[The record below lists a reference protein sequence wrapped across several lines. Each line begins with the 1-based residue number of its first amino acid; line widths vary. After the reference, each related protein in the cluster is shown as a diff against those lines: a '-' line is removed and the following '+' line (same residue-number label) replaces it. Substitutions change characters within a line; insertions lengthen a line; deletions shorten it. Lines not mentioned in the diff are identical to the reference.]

1 MGKKTISDEKK
12 AVVKALADSGMPYRK
27 IQEIIPVSLGQISNI
42 IKEFESNRKLVE
54 YYKKNRADL
63 LIFDQIIYRSHITPE
78 KLKKTSARDL
88 EIMRSVAHD
97 KERLERGE
105 DGKRGRSLRSNKRFA
120 KKASQRRGAMGR
132 PRLII
137 ETQINNLSLPSPCK
151 TS

>member
-63 LIFDQIIYRSHITPE
+63 LTFDQMVYRSHITEE
-78 KLKKTSARDL
+78 KLEKASARDL
-88 EIMRSVAHD
+88 ELMRAVAFD
-97 KERLERGE
+97 KERLQRGE
-105 DGKRGRSLRSNKRFA
+105 STDNVSIAMAIKEYAQDL
-120 KKASQRRGAMGR
+120 QRRIKEGKA
-132 PRLII
+132 
-137 ETQINNLSLPSPCK
+137 
-151 TS
+151 

>member
-63 LIFDQIIYRSHITPE
+63 LTFDQMVYRSHITPE
-78 KLKKTSARDL
+78 KLEKTSARDL

-105 DGKRGRSLRSNKRFA
+105 STENVSVIYQAIVDLQERRAKGKA
-120 KKASQRRGAMGR
+120 
-132 PRLII
+132 
-137 ETQINNLSLPSPCK
+137 
-151 TS
+151 

>member
-54 YYKKNRADL
+54 YYRRNRADL
-63 LIFDQIIYRSHITPE
+63 LAYDQIVYRSHITPE
-78 KLKKTSARDL
+78 KLEKTSARDL
-88 EIMRSVAHD
+88 EIMRGVTYD

-105 DGKRGRSLRSNKRFA
+105 STENVSVIYQAIVDLQKRRA
-120 KKASQRRGAMGR
+120 KDEA
-132 PRLII
+132 
-137 ETQINNLSLPSPCK
+137 
-151 TS
+151 

>member
-63 LIFDQIIYRSHITPE
+63 LAFDQMVYRSHITPE
-78 KLKKTSARDL
+78 KLEKASARDL
-88 EIMRSVAHD
+88 ELMRGITYD
-97 KERLERGE
+97 KERLTRGE
-105 DGKRGRSLRSNKRFA
+105 STDNIHV
-120 KKASQRRGAMGR
+120 
-132 PRLII
+132 II
-137 ETQINNLSLPSPCK
+137 EALDDLQK
-151 TS
+151 RRAKGEA